1 MGECIPAIA
10 KALEEDPDVERV
22 FKDVQI
28 YNQKLSPPK
37 MAEMIRK
44 LVGYQFKE

>member
-10 KALEEDPDVERV
+10 KALEEDSDVERV

-28 YNQKLSPPK
+28 YEQRLSPSK
-37 MAEMIRK
+37 MTEMIRK
-44 LVGYQFKE
+44 LVGYQFGD